1 MRTVAEW
8 KAHPQGRAVFAEP
21 LIAMEKAGAAWSG
34 WRPTAARPLAGV
46 KVLDLTRVLAG
57 PVATRFLA
65 GYGADVSG

>member
-1 MRTVAEW
+1 
-8 KAHPQGRAVFAEP
+8 
-21 LIAMEKAGAAWSG
+21 MEKAGAAWSG